1 MGCDRTQ
8 ERGNKMT
15 TLRINT
21 KNNTIE
27 MPSKKYEKLAS
38 KFGSKEYKEVQAA
51 RADYPNFTVVT
62 KKAPKRNDPLKGITY
77 EKMEQ
82 YILTH
87 DEDGEIMKE
96 FKKLTGKSDDSVG
109 KVSYS
114 KVKSWFSKTYFPKDE
129 ETENV
134 KEKTNDVQ

>member
-1 MGCDRTQ
+1 MMTLTVNRK
-8 ERGNKMT
+8 NK
-15 TLRINT
+15 
-21 KNNTIE
+21 TIE

-38 KFGSKEYKEVQAA
+38 KFGSREYREVQEA
-51 RADYPNFTVVT
+51 RADYPNYTVVT
-62 KKAPKRNDPLKGITY
+62 KKSPKRNDPLKGITY

-82 YILTH
+82 YISTH
-87 DEDGEIMKE
+87 DDEEGTNMKE
-96 FKKLTGKSDDSVG
+96 FRKLTGRSKDSIE

>member
-1 MGCDRTQ
+1 M
-8 ERGNKMT
+8 MT
-15 TLRINT
+15 LTINLR
-21 KNNTIE
+21 KNTIE

-38 KFGSKEYKEVQAA
+38 KFGSKEYKEVQEA

-62 KKAPKRNDPLKGITY
+62 KKAPKRNDPLKGITF

-82 YILTH
+82 YISTH
-87 DEDGEIMKE
+87 DDEGINMKE
-96 FKKLTGKSDDSVG
+96 FLKLTGKSDDSVG

-129 ETENV
+129 ETE
-134 KEKTNDVQ
+134 EQA

>member
-1 MGCDRTQ
+1 MNILT
-8 ERGNKMT
+8 
-15 TLRINT
+15 INT
-21 KNNTIE
+21 RKNTIE

-38 KFGSKEYKEVQAA
+38 KFGSDEYKAVQQA
-51 RADYPNFTVVT
+51 RADYPNYTVVT
-62 KKAPKRNDPLKGITY
+62 KKAPKRNDPLKGITF

-82 YILTH
+82 YISTH
-87 DEDGEIMKE
+87 DDEGINMKA
-96 FKKLTGKSDDSVG
+96 FLKLTGKSDDSVG

>member
-1 MGCDRTQ
+1 M
-8 ERGNKMT
+8 N
-15 TLRINT
+15 TLTINR
-21 KNNTIE
+21 KNHTIE

-38 KFGSKEYKEVQAA
+38 KYGSNEYREVQEA
-51 RADYPNFTVVT
+51 RADYPNYTVVT

-77 EKMEQ
+77 AKMKK
-82 YILTH
+82 YISTH
-87 DEDGEIMKE
+87 DDEEGTNMKE
-96 FKKLTGKSDDSVG
+96 FLKLIGKSDDSIE